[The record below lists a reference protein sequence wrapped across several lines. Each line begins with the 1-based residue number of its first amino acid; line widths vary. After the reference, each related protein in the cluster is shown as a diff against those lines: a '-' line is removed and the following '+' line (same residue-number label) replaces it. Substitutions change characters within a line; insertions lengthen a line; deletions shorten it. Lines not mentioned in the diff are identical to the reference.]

1 MPEIESFTERIQDD
15 LFLIPSLL
23 FSYSLSFVISKGRSR
38 YYLGRV
44 VRVRSNGTF
53 DLDYDDGEKE
63 IGVDRSLIRLIR
75 EVTEPLLLP
84 QKNTITDLLNSSLS
98 DITSR

>member
-1 MPEIESFTERIQDD
+1 M
-15 LFLIPSLL
+15 
-23 FSYSLSFVISKGRSR
+23 
-38 YYLGRV
+38 
-44 VRVRSNGTF
+44 RSNGTF

-75 EVTEPLLLP
+75 EVADPLLLP
-84 QKNTITDLLNSSLS
+84 QKNSDLLNSSLS